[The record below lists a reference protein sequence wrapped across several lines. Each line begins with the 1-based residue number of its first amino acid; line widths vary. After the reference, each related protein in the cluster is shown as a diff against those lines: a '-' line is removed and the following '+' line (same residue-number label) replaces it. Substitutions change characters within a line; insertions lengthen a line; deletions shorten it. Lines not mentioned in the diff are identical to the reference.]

1 MEDILGTKQCVPVL
15 VDSLVPVTGD
25 VPKGSPASAIEH
37 RDLYPIVR
45 DSLCGE
51 RVRKRTEVCVC
62 RTESLCCTAE
72 RTTTLHIN
80 YTPIKLKKKKKG
92 ELTGHFQ
99 LVEQRKQ
106 SRKASLTRRQILYRV
121 SSGDRGEEPRNMQRR
136 KLFSTARSPSRCTSG
151 RGYGL
156 SEGQRKRPLLQN
168 CTPLKA
174 PRHSCLVLARGPL
187 SLARPVTAS

>member
-25 VPKGSPASAIEH
+25 VPKGSPASAIKH

-51 RVRKRTEVCVC
+51 RVRKRMEVCVC

-80 YTPIKLKKKKKG
+80 YTPIRPKKLK
-92 ELTGHFQ
+92 ESSQ
-99 LVEQRKQ
+99 AISSWW
-106 SRKASLTRRQILYRV
+106 SRESSLGRLPGQGGRFCTVLAVGTEVR
-121 SSGDRGEEPRNMQRR
+121 SPETCRGE
-136 KLFSTARSPSRCTSG
+136 SYS
-151 RGYGL
+151 
-156 SEGQRKRPLLQN
+156 LQ
-168 CTPLKA
+168 
-174 PRHSCLVLARGPL
+174 
-187 SLARPVTAS
+187 